1 MLTVLLAVL
10 AAVVAAAV
18 TVLTTRSQAATARE
32 RLVTAEQALAVA
44 RAELNSRTEAVAT
57 LRSEAKAQ
65 SQTISTLT
73 AEKAGLE
80 ATLEAERKSGNE
92 KLEVLTSATF
102 DLRNAFQALAADALK
117 NNNQAFLEL
126 AKSNLEKFQSEAKG
140 DLDQR
145 HKALEQLVTPI
156 HQSLGKVDEQI
167 RLIEKERSEAY
178 GSLTAQVQSL
188 ISTEQGLRDE
198 TTRLVQALRTPHVRG
213 NWGEMQLR
221 RVVEVADMVPYCDF
235 VEQQTINGS
244 DGRLRPDLI
253 VRLPGGKQI
262 VVDSK
267 APLQA
272 YLESVQATD
281 EQQRA
286 LRMAAHAARIREH
299 MAALGAKSYWE
310 QLHPSPDFV
319 VMFLPGEA
327 FFSAALEQDTG
338 LLEEGVKQRV
348 IPASP
353 TTLIALLRAVAYGW
367 RQERLAENAQ
377 KISELGKEL
386 YDRLRTMAGYVDG
399 VGTHLGRAVE
409 SYNKAVG
416 SFEGRVLV
424 SARKFAELGAAVK
437 DEIPELEP
445 VDKAPRPVAVI
456 EAVALAAS
464 QSARE

>member
-1 MLTVLLAVL
+1 MITALFVLLA
-10 AAVVAAAV
+10 AVAAAAV
-18 TVLTTRSQAATARE
+18 SALITRSQAAEANARAAQAE
-32 RLVTAEQALAVA
+32 REVALA
-44 RAELNSRTEAVAT
+44 RAELETQAQANEALRAETKTQASALAT
-57 LRSEAKAQ
+57 MGADKAR
-65 SQTISTLT
+65 
-73 AEKAGLE
+73 LE
-80 ATLEAERKSGNE
+80 ATLEGQRKSADE
-92 KLEVLTSATF
+92 KLEMLTSATLE
-102 DLRNAFQALAADALK
+102 LRNAFQALAADAL
-117 NNNQAFLEL
+117 NSNNQAFLEL
-126 AKSNLEKFQSEAKG
+126 AKASLEKFQSEAKG

-145 HKALEQLVTPI
+145 QKAVELLVTPI
-156 HQSLGKVDEQI
+156 RESLGKVDEQI
-167 RLIEKERSEAY
+167 RAIEKERSEAY
-178 GSLTAQVQSL
+178 GSLSAQVQSL
-188 ISTEQGLRDE
+188 ISTEQGLRDQ

-235 VEQQTINGS
+235 LEQQTINGS

-253 VRLPGGKQI
+253 VRLPGGKNI

-272 YLESVQATD
+272 YLEAVQSTD
-281 EQQRA
+281 EQERA
-286 LRMAAHAARIREH
+286 LRMAAHAESIRGH

-310 QLHPSPDFV
+310 QLDPSPDFV

-327 FFSAALEQDTG
+327 FFSVALDQDAG
-338 LLEEGVKQRV
+338 LLEEGVKQKV

-367 RQERLAENAQ
+367 RQEKLAENAQ

-386 YDRLRTMAGYVDG
+386 YDRLRVMAGHMDG
-399 VGTHLGRAVE
+399 VGSQLGRAVE

-424 SARKFAELGAAVK
+424 SARKFVELGAAVK

-445 VDKAPRPVAVI
+445 VDKAPRSVTQL
-456 EAVALAAS
+456 ALAAS
-464 QSARE
+464 QGE